1 MINRDTKMLFEA
13 YKTVLEAQKVGD
25 IVQVPESD
33 LVYDFEENSKFG
45 FFADSFDPQGGA
57 GGWDPFASTIAA
69 KETDKWFD
77 TNKDYKGE
85 KMSQTESQ
93 LDYFLPKSPS
103 LSKMRIEAGKFL
115 SDYRDAA
122 IKTYPVVG
130 KVRPTEKYKFII
142 DEETYRA
149 LPENVIAVSE
159 YDYSFHAGEGNVASW
174 IMAIG
179 SNEADVKQKLNAA
192 LKKVKS
198 QYVGSEMELK
208 YAQKRAVGR

>member
-1 MINRDTKMLFEA
+1 MNNRDTKMLFEA
-13 YKTVLEAQKVGD
+13 YRTVLEGNKVGD
-25 IVQVPESD
+25 IVQVPETD
-33 LVYDFEENSKFG
+33 LVYDFEENSKYG
-45 FFADSFDPQGGA
+45 FFHDSFDPQEGG
-57 GGWDPFASTIAA
+57 GGWDPFESTIAA
-69 KETDKWFD
+69 EETDKWFA

-85 KMSQTESQ
+85 KLRRDGDM
-93 LDYFLPKSPS
+93 LDYFLPKSPN
-103 LSKMRIEAGKFL
+103 LSKMRIEAGKFS
-115 SDYRDAA
+115 SDYLNAA

-149 LPENVIAVSE
+149 LPEDVIAVSE
-159 YDYSFHAGEGNVASW
+159 YDYSFHAGEGNVSSW

-179 SNEADVKQKLNAA
+179 SNEAVVKQKLNAA